1 MENKPAVATEAPQED
16 FKPWEAYKERSQK
29 LAVADV
35 GPEGDV
41 PPWVAIQNNIASGA
55 AFLRNITMPPSMS
68 KNVYKYDG
76 KQAAKEMDF
85 EEVFANLIQAE
96 TRGRHTDASGKLTTS
111 PVGAQG
117 ITQVMPKTA
126 KDPGYGVKPIKDSS
140 EGEYLRF
147 GREYLGAM
155 VKEFNGD
162 YRKALA
168 AYNFGPGSVRK
179 AIMKAAKAGHD
190 DWLSLTPKETK
201 DYVRKILKGDK

>member
-1 MENKPAVATEAPQED
+1 MENNKPTEQAQVEEI
-16 FKPWEAYKERSQK
+16 KPWEDFQQASKKFQAS
-29 LAVADV
+29 DV
-35 GPEGDV
+35 DANGEV

-55 AFLRNITMPPSMS
+55 AFLRNVVMPPSMS
-68 KNVYKYDG
+68 KNVFKYDG
-76 KQAAKEMDF
+76 KQASKEMGF
-85 EEVFANLIQAE
+85 EQVFSNLIQAE
-96 TRGRHTDASGKLTTS
+96 SRGRHTDDSGKLTTS

-126 KDPGYGVKPIKDSS
+126 KDPGYGVAPIKDNS

-155 VKEFNGD
+155 VKEFSGD
-162 YRKALA
+162 YQKALA

-201 DYVRKILKGDK
+201 DYVRKILKGGK